1 MNPAP
6 GEGDTDGSGSTGRR
20 LFQTVDFRAIGGQGR
35 AEPGR
40 QEVAPRDAGSGGRPQ
55 GGRRRDPYSRR
66 LADFGARLAQRAPRR
81 DACGQDLADAPDGWP
96 RRADEGPR
104 AGRRH
109 GRHRPARAAPLRR
122 HGVSAIHQLP
132 VPQRLRE
139 HRLAAARRRPSPR
152 RDREARERSGEA
164 SEARALSRPEAAE
177 PLRRSAAAHGHRAR
191 PRQGRRPR
199 PSRRAP
205 RQSRLQAA
213 RGAARGTA
221 AHLRRLGRDL
231 RLRDDGAAGGAAARR
246 QHGDPRRRRA

>member
-1 MNPAP
+1 MTLVLEAVRKEV
-6 GEGDTDGSGSTGRR
+6 GAEIHIRDVSLTLERGSLNVLLGATLAGKTSLMR
-20 LFQTVDFRAIGGQGR
+20 LM
-35 AEPGR
+35 
-40 QEVAPRDAGSGGRPQ
+40 AGLDVPTKR
-55 GGRRRDPYSRR
+55 
-66 LADFGARLAQRAPRR
+66 
-81 DACGQDLADAPDGWP
+81 
-96 RRADEGPR
+96 PR

-109 GRHRPARAAPLRR
+109 GRHRLARAAPQRR
-122 HGVSAIHQLP
+122 HGLSAIHQLP

-164 SEARALSRPEAAE
+164 FEARALSRPQAAE

-191 PRQGRRPR
+191 PRQAGRPR
-199 PSRRAP
+199 ASRRAP

-246 QHGDPRRRRA
+246 QHGDPRPRAP